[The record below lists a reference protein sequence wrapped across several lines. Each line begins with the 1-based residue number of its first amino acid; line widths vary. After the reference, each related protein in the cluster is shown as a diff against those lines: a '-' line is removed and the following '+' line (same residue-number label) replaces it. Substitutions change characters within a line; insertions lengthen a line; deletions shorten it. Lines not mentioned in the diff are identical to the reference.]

1 MTTPV
6 GSPFNV
12 HGSTNNYQ
20 STSSYVCFK
29 QLNQQHQA
37 EHKAD
42 MRYHIGHTFTPKKLS
57 LCQHVGK

>member
-1 MTTPV
+1 MAAPV
-6 GSPFNV
+6 ITKAQAAMSALSN
-12 HGSTNNYQ
+12 S
-20 STSSYVCFK
+20 
-29 QLNQQHQA
+29 NQQHQA